1 MCKAWRRSGPDSEGP
16 WWINR
21 PVADEIGSVRI
32 GVIRPRQGTGR
43 IEAVDPVRHTMV
55 MAPMRKRK
63 ILPKLMAIAA
73 LCFLAQSRAS
83 AQTAPA
89 IGADSGKSAVEPQSQ
104 NLVTLCDRYTASEFD
119 SQSPGLG
126 MPFERIDP
134 KVAIPACSQALS
146 KNPDSPRLNFEL
158 GRAYSARGEFS
169 KARDLFLKAAEA
181 NFALAEVDLGSFYF
195 NGLGAPRNDEEA
207 VKWDRL
213 AADQGLAP
221 AESNLGIMYLEGRG
235 VRQDFGEAAKWLQ
248 AAAWQGFAPAEYS
261 LAALY
266 ASGKGVKPNFAEARR
281 LYGQAANQGYAPAE
295 AGFPWTE
302 AEGQSFDRRYGE
314 AGQGGVSAAGEEAE
328 PGQPTPDKLTSN
340 EPGDARAGPA
350 DGSDEGAKA
359 PPSSPANT
367 PSPSEPGAR
376 LGDPVAIHPSADIFL
391 QGRLEGEASGG
402 DRPAVNIVVKLL
414 DHRNSSGVPTV
425 AIEVSPRSNQFSLSS
440 LSVNNGACRV
450 YTQDPS
456 IFTRGRGAGLG
467 TADGGS
473 DFDRGG
479 RNLAAALEKISLP
492 RIPFDQ
498 PMAAEFGQYLQFYVD
513 PSACDVRQ
521 AAVVVNGHEWLWR
534 STGGAA
540 VAADPKPDDRMAQSP
555 NPGPEAKP

>member
-1 MCKAWRRSGPDSEGP
+1 
-16 WWINR
+16 
-21 PVADEIGSVRI
+21 
-32 GVIRPRQGTGR
+32 VIRPRQGTGR
-43 IEAVDPVRHTMV
+43 IEVVDPVRHMM

-73 LCFLAQSRAS
+73 LCFLGQSRAP

-89 IGADSGKSAVEPQSQ
+89 IGADSGKSGVEAQSQ
-104 NLVTLCDRYTASEFD
+104 RLITFCDRYTASEFD
-119 SQSPGLG
+119 SQIPGLG

-134 KVAIPACSQALS
+134 KVAIPACSEALAR
-146 KNPDSPRLNFEL
+146 NPDSPRLNFEL

-221 AESNLGIMYLEGRG
+221 AESNLGMMYLEGRG
-235 VRQDFGEAAKWLQ
+235 VAQDFTLAVKWLL
-248 AAAWQGFAPAEYS
+248 AAASQGFAPAEYS
-261 LAALY
+261 LAGLY

-281 LYGQAANQGYAPAE
+281 LYGLAANQGYAPAE

-302 AEGQSFDRRYGE
+302 EEDQSLDRRYGE
-314 AGQGGVSAAGEEAE
+314 AGQRAASTAGDEAVS
-328 PGQPTPDKLTSN
+328 GQPTPDKLSSN
-340 EPGDARAGPA
+340 EPGDAHARPA
-350 DGSDEGAKA
+350 DESGESSKA
-359 PPSSPANT
+359 PPPSPANT
-367 PSPSEPGAR
+367 PSPGEPGAR
-376 LGDPVAIHPSADIFL
+376 LNDPVAIHPAPDIFL

-402 DRPAVNIVVKLL
+402 DRPPVNIVVKLL

-425 AIEVSPRSNQFSLSS
+425 AIEVSPRSNQFSLNS

-456 IFTRGRGAGLG
+456 IFTRGRGAGLT
-467 TADGGS
+467 TAGGP

-479 RNLAAALEKISLP
+479 KNLAAALEKISLP

-513 PSACDVRQ
+513 PSACDVAQ
-521 AAVVVNGHEWLWR
+521 VAVVVNAHEWRW
-534 STGGAA
+534 SSSSGAP
-540 VAADPKPDDRMAQSP
+540 VAANPRPDDRMAQTP
-555 NPGPEAKP
+555 NPVPEAKP